1 MASFINLQATCFLHM
16 MKSSPFSTLT
26 HSLSLSIPVR
36 QAAEACKQWSTVLYW
51 VLHKARGCTKRYYFC
66 SSYLPVSAPVFI
78 EHASMKGE
86 KDTKIKRQHCGPPPV
101 VLLCTH
107 LLKKKTLQCVLFNIT
122 VSYSSSHLFIGYSWD
137 VRYFSRS
144 NLSSPSTPNQTSC
157 SEQYKHPQ
165 LHWILIPLYKWS
177 LSCKRRGISC

>member
-1 MASFINLQATCFLHM
+1 MASSITLQATYFLHM

-51 VLHKARGCTKRYYFC
+51 VLHKVLHKARRCTKRYYFC

-86 KDTKIKRQHCGPPPV
+86 KDTKTKRQHCGPPPV
-101 VLLCTH
+101 VLLSTH
-107 LLKKKTLQCVLFNIT
+107 LLKENYTMCLFFNIT
-122 VSYSSSHLFIGYSWD
+122 VTCLLESSFHRLLLRCTLLQPVQSLKSFD
-137 VRYFSRS
+137 AKP
-144 NLSSPSTPNQTSC
+144 NLMQRTVQTPAA
-157 SEQYKHPQ
+157 
-165 LHWILIPLYKWS
+165 S
-177 LSCKRRGISC
+177 LNTRTTL